1 MKVLNKVLIG
11 VASVA
16 MLTACASK
24 TDYASFHSKAVE
36 AGEKAKE
43 VSFSKVVLSGSYVDE
58 DGKKQSYDNVTIKF
72 EKGSYAA
79 GGLTDTTLAQAGA
92 VVYLTAMQ
100 VATLYVATFNK
111 ECKIWVL
118 KYSCSSVNGFNK
130 RYASSSLRR
139 LNDLISFSLNKEYVR
154 HSSKPLSKR

>member
-24 TDYASFHSKAVE
+24 SDYATFHSKAVE

-58 DGKKQSYDNVTIKF
+58 DGKKQSYDKVQVMFKEGLFQTESLAKTTI
-72 EKGSYAA
+72 EQGLALILLNANQAQLVGESENNTYYSGSSFK
-79 GGLTDTTLAQAGA
+79 
-92 VVYLTAMQ
+92 VVYEKDGNKQTTQWNKYGLLTSVKDADS
-100 VATLYVATFNK
+100 N
-111 ECKIWVL
+111 L
-118 KYSCSSVNGFNK
+118 KVSYSK
-130 RYASSSLRR
+130 
-139 LNDLISFSLNKEYVR
+139 
-154 HSSKPLSKR
+154 

>member
-24 TDYASFHSKAVE
+24 SDYATFHSKAVE

-92 VVYLTAMQ
+92 VIYLTAMQ
-100 VATLYVATFNK
+100 AQLVGESEYNTYYAGSSFKVVYEKDGNK
-111 ECKIWVL
+111 ETTLWNQYGLLTSVKSGSDSL
-118 KYSCSSVNGFNK
+118 KVSYK
-130 RYASSSLRR
+130 
-139 LNDLISFSLNKEYVR
+139 K
-154 HSSKPLSKR
+154 

>member
-100 VATLYVATFNK
+100 AQLVGESENNTYYAGSSFKVVYEKDGDKTTTLWNQYGLMTSVK
-111 ECKIWVL
+111 SGSDQL
-118 KYSCSSVNGFNK
+118 KVSYK
-130 RYASSSLRR
+130 
-139 LNDLISFSLNKEYVR
+139 K
-154 HSSKPLSKR
+154 

>member
-24 TDYASFHSKAVE
+24 TDYATFHSKAVE

-43 VSFSKVVLSGSYVDE
+43 VSFSKVVLSGSYVDK
-58 DGKKQSYDNVTIKF
+58 DGNKQSYDNVTIKF
-72 EKGSYAA
+72 EKGAYAA

-92 VVYLTAMQ
+92 VVYLSAMQ
-100 VATLYVATFNK
+100 AQLVGESENNTYYAGSSFKVVYEKDGDKTTTLWNQYGLMTSVK
-111 ECKIWVL
+111 SGSDQL
-118 KYSCSSVNGFNK
+118 KVSYK
-130 RYASSSLRR
+130 
-139 LNDLISFSLNKEYVR
+139 K
-154 HSSKPLSKR
+154 

>member
-36 AGEKAKE
+36 AAEKAKE

-58 DGKKQSYDNVTIKF
+58 DGKKQSYDNVQIKF
-72 EKGSYAA
+72 EKGSFAA
-79 GGLTDTTLAQAGA
+79 GGLTDTTLAQAAA
-92 VVYLTAMQ
+92 VLYLTAMQ
-100 VATLYVATFNK
+100 AQLVGESENNTYYAGSSFKVVYEKDGDKSTTLWNQYGLMTSVK
-111 ECKIWVL
+111 SGSDQL
-118 KYSCSSVNGFNK
+118 KVSYK
-130 RYASSSLRR
+130 
-139 LNDLISFSLNKEYVR
+139 K
-154 HSSKPLSKR
+154 